1 MFIAFCYFPPEG
13 SVFYTRND
21 VDLYQSLEESIFKY
35 KQIGDVYIAGDFN
48 SRCGDKDDFILHDNM
63 SSSLLDRLEPLIY
76 YENDDIIKKRNSMD
90 ITVNNFG
97 RKFLDLCKTCGVRI
111 VNGRHDGDLTGSIT
125 FYSAKGMSLIDY
137 LLVQKNK
144 LSNIVKFA
152 SGDFNTFS
160 DHSPLSFSISIS
172 ISQEKNTENNTEQ
185 KNVRACSTS
194 VKWIEENASA
204 INDVI
209 NENVDNLFDCID
221 SRCDTLDDIN
231 HCIHK
236 FSTTLSDLVLP
247 HCKVYHGTMNT
258 GDKVNKPIKQ
268 HRPWF
273 TDECKT
279 RYSDYKLALCNF
291 NKCKSSENRRILNE
305 KKLLYKKFIR
315 KKKRQYERH
324 EGNMLSKLRKDNP
337 KVFYKHF
344 AKKKNNANSNISID
358 DFHEYFKKLVCSE
371 VNENNDN
378 DYSSMDGNDSIY
390 EQLDVQISEK
400 EIINAIAKLKRDK
413 SCAEDG
419 LINEIFINSKIT
431 LVPVLCKLFNLIF
444 DTGIFPEAWSSGCI
458 VPIYKKGNVNEPTNY
473 RGITIISC
481 LGKLFTSVL
490 CNRILDWDREY
501 NLITDAQFG
510 FKPGHST
517 VDAIFVLQSLIN
529 RTLKKKG
536 RLYCCFVD
544 YKKAFDY
551 VNRSSLWDKL
561 IKLGI
566 RERIRRLPVL
576 VKSDEGPLAFYAFLS
591 SDEVNPSRHH
601 TLVFDYVKTNTA
613 SAYNKFTGAFT
624 VPSQGLYVFTTT
636 VYVQGFMPIDIIV
649 NNDAVTTIYPDSG
662 RLGPWI
668 SATGIAVVNVNVGD
682 IVLVRTRSD
691 HSPVGTIKSSKV
703 VGLSSFSGWMI
714 A

>member
-1 MFIAFCYFPPEG
+1 
-13 SVFYTRND
+13 
-21 VDLYQSLEESIFKY
+21 
-35 KQIGDVYIAGDFN
+35 
-48 SRCGDKDDFILHDNM
+48 
-63 SSSLLDRLEPLIY
+63 
-76 YENDDIIKKRNSMD
+76 
-90 ITVNNFG
+90 
-97 RKFLDLCKTCGVRI
+97 
-111 VNGRHDGDLTGSIT
+111 
-125 FYSAKGMSLIDY
+125 MSLIDY

-566 RERIRRLPVL
+566 RGKMLGIIRSLYENIKSC
-576 VKSDEGPLAFYAFLS
+576 VKHNGHLS
-591 SDEVNPSRHH
+591 E
-601 TLVFDYVKTNTA
+601 Y
-613 SAYNKFTGAFT
+613 
-624 VPSQGLYVFTTT
+624 FTTT
-636 VYVQGFMPIDIIV
+636 SGLLQGEVMSPILYSMYVNDFEMHYIEENCPDIEIQMINLFILMYADDTVIMAQNPSELQLMLNSLWNYAQKWDLTVNAGKTKIVIFRNGGKIRANENWLYNGENLEIVDEINYLGMIYLQKRMKWRKCWLLRPFIQLFMFLLAYYTCVSRISDYMHHWSDVLGGSVLGITV
-649 NNDAVTTIYPDSG
+649 SFLTIYFTTDIMSDIACCQSIGVSTADTELPLYKSTRQNEDRLSVKTSSDSTLSNG
-662 RLGPWI
+662 
-668 SATGIAVVNVNVGD
+668 STGE
-682 IVLVRTRSD
+682 VRRT
-691 HSPVGTIKSSKV
+691 V
-703 VGLSSFSGWMI
+703 
-714 A
+714 